1 MGDEE
6 RNANEARLSGM
17 WVFSVSGLLELA
29 DHVTKMIFKKQY
41 SDYILMENYLDKL
54 MKTTS
59 EILPPILAKRSSC
72 FLPLVNLPENSKAL
86 LLNPAFTTWEVRRG
100 LWVTVFGKPGSEEE
114 APMCPEPGFTLMLG
128 GLKGIGF
135 EQRNA
140 SCALLR
146 VCLHIKNL
154 EPRFPGLSLFTL
166 VQFPQQNENVLRIFQ
181 QPH

>member
-29 DHVTKMIFKKQY
+29 DHVTKMIFKKQQY
-41 SDYILMENYLDKL
+41 SDYILMESSLDKL

-128 GLKGIGF
+128 GVKG
-135 EQRNA
+135 N
-140 SCALLR
+140 
-146 VCLHIKNL
+146 
-154 EPRFPGLSLFTL
+154 RF
-166 VQFPQQNENVLRIFQ
+166 
-181 QPH
+181 